1 MFNNSLS
8 DFLTT
13 YQNILSISSMGY
25 KKLFNI
31 TRNTMKSN
39 NCLHA
44 IPQCS
49 RGMEYC
55 RSIVENECY
64 FWKQVIYVLCLFIS
78 YQKVLY
84 YKLIGREIYKCVPK
98 VYSCFFL
105 LMIQNPAKLD
115 SLSQFLIY
123 YRHVFLKRNLSC
135 YRLKNLQHRFVFQYL
150 KKSLGVNH
158 LQLHYLPH

>member
-55 RSIVENECY
+55 RSIVVNECY
-64 FWKQVIYVLCLFIS
+64 FWKQVSYVLCLFIS

-84 YKLIGREIYKCVPK
+84 YKLIGRKIYKCVPK

-123 YRHVFLKRNLSC
+123 YRHVFFKKKFLS
-135 YRLKNLQHRFVFQYL
+135 LQANKFTAQICFLVF
-150 KKSLGVNH
+150 KKISRD
-158 LQLHYLPH
+158 